1 MPARKDPVKAE
12 TKRRGRPAMTPEE
25 RENQIINKAY
35 DLVERRIEEGTA
47 TSQETTHFLKMG
59 SSRERL
65 EQERLETSNL
75 LDQAKVEAIASQQKI
90 EELYAD
96 ALVAMTTYQGR
107 DDTYEL
113 DEYYDDAD

>member
-1 MPARKDPVKAE
+1 MPARKDPVKSE
-12 TKRRGRPAMTPEE
+12 KKRSSRPAMTPEE

-59 SSRERL
+59 STRERL
-65 EQERLETSNL
+65 EQERLAAENELS
-75 LDQAKVEAIASQQKI
+75 QAKVEAIASQQKI

-107 DDTYEL
+107 DESYEL
-113 DEYYDDAD
+113 DEYYDED